1 MILCLCW
8 RGLAPPP
15 KETKQMKEI
24 LKPLFFLVLS
34 VVGLVVAVT
43 TQDETIKTLLGAPA
57 FVGILFAGPVLLF
70 EI

>member
-1 MILCLCW
+1 
-8 RGLAPPP
+8 
-15 KETKQMKEI
+15 MKEI

-34 VVGLVVAVT
+34 VVALVVAVT

-57 FVGILFAGPVLLF
+57 FVGILFSAPVLLL